1 MTFDVSEQTCGD
13 LNPVYVN
20 GSRTPEHRSLEHV
33 IARRTVVKF
42 RHSLPLERT
51 ALMVGH
57 GGGSGRYK
65 IAGYF
70 RSDSRGFGV
79 SRTVG
84 CCCDRSS
91 RCYFDWRTA
100 SDFSERAGL
109 PESEIHL
116 RWLTFVAKDAV
127 AAIVAQSG
135 RLSLNRFINCVGN
148 LLKLSRW

>member
-1 MTFDVSEQTCGD
+1 MNS
-13 LNPVYVN
+13 VN
-20 GSRTPEHRSLEHV
+20 VNWGWTPEHWPLEHV

-42 RHSLPLERT
+42 RHGLPLERG
-51 ALMVGH
+51 ALMLGH

-65 IAGYF
+65 VAGYF
-70 RSDSRGFGV
+70 RCDFRCFSV
-79 SRTVG
+79 SRIVG

-91 RCYFDWRTA
+91 RCYFDWRAA
-100 SDFSERAGL
+100 SDFPKRAGL

-135 RLSLNRFINCVGN
+135 RLLLNRFINGVGN